1 MRQLFGVLV
10 ALLLFSAWG
19 GTAQAQVES
28 HDFKL
33 TLDASVVQWTK
44 HTSVY
49 DLFGDDIEEKSKT
62 TAVGFLGAGFLA
74 AGFAVN
80 RFLIPTLVFGL
91 QQVKVEEDD
100 DRDGDDSSTTFRQ
113 WELRPSLEVAILPG
127 MRIVPFASAG
137 LSLARR
143 VAKGES
149 GPFEQQTKAFG
160 VGPAISVGVHGFL
173 AEHASLDLS
182 LTYRALFFGK
192 TKASGALDADEV
204 EKKQRD
210 HALLLNLGASFW
222 I

>member
-1 MRQLFGVLV
+1 MRQLMGVV
-10 ALLLFSAWG
+10 ALVICSAWG
-19 GTAQAQVES
+19 SRAQAQIES
-28 HDFKL
+28 HDFRL
-33 TLDASVVQWTK
+33 TLDASLVQWAK
-44 HTSVY
+44 HTNVY
-49 DLFGDDIEEKSKT
+49 EGIGADIESKNKT
-62 TAVGFLGAGFLA
+62 TAIGFLGAGFLS

-91 QQVKVEEDD
+91 QQVKVESDD
-100 DRDGDDSSTTFRQ
+100 DDFATTFRQ
-113 WELRPSLEVAILPG
+113 WELRPALEIAILPG

-143 VAKGES
+143 VSKGES
-149 GPFEQQTKAFG
+149 NGFEQDIKAFG
-160 VGPAISVGVHGFL
+160 VGPAISVGVHGFVF
-173 AEHASLDLS
+173 EHASLDLS

-192 TKASGALDADEV
+192 TKATGEVDMDEI